1 MERDSKRIVKRLKA
15 EGFELISIK
24 GSHHK
29 FRKGDKTVIVPHPKK
44 DLPNG
49 TARSIA
55 RQAGLDIGENEMRI
69 YVGVVHKD
77 MNSAYGVH
85 FPDVPGCFSA
95 ADTFEDVIPNA
106 VEALSLFFEDAEAIE
121 PRDLSAIKD
130 VAAEDL
136 REGAT
141 LIAVPHV
148 TTSQKQERVNISM
161 QRGML
166 EAIDQSAKA
175 RGLTR
180 SAFLAEAARNEIE
193 GRH

>member
-1 MERDSKRIVKRLKA
+1 
-15 EGFELISIK
+15 
-24 GSHHK
+24 
-29 FRKGDKTVIVPHPKK
+29 
-44 DLPNG
+44 
-49 TARSIA
+49 
-55 RQAGLDIGENEMRI
+55 MRI

-121 PRDLSAIKD
+121 PLDLSAIKD